1 MTLIHGIPDAGL
13 KVLKFEEGNVELE
26 DKTLFE
32 KMIEDTNNILK
43 KYNEMYDQEILKK
56 VNDDT
61 LAEQEVDI
69 EVKEG
74 NEVNGQENVADEH
87 FSKAEMA
94 ILKRVIQEEVDA
106 DKSYLEKAELVE
118 NEAIADMFRCIAREE
133 VQHQVLLEN
142 LKNGEFYTRE
152 TPIQTRVV
160 SIDSQEIS
168 ENDKM
173 YIEILMQEEQDAMK
187 SYAEAVQLSKSQ
199 ILQENFVEIGDDEK
213 EHFARLGKAL
223 HGEIEVEDVASE
235 IVDLIEDG
243 IKVDVVNKHYNDT
256 NDTTNDV
263 NFNQELEKGE
273 NLKETLDEIIN
284 INKEKGEGE
293 GMAIKKEFDEKV
305 AAEKVKE
312 EVTTNSEAQNNNE
325 CVKEEDVKNEKVVK
339 EEKVE
344 EEEVKE
350 EESVKEE
357 NIDNSCDTKVENC
370 NTKMED
376 DEEDSSEDDKEDED
390 DEEET
395 MSKADKKTYEA
406 RIATLMQNI
415 KILKAELEVAEPYKA
430 LYEAE
435 VEKVKKLEAY
445 KEDVELDKLRVDKTN
460 YAKTCN
466 FDALED
472 EDKDIVQEKIDD
484 YKFSLYDFKAFMA
497 DVLKKYSKKQVYC
510 DMEKVISYFSINDS
524 KPSGEDIAMPS
535 DKNMADRIL
544 EKYSDAIE

>member
-13 KVLKFEEGNVELE
+13 KVLKFEEGQVEIE
-26 DKTLFE
+26 NKTLFE
-32 KMIEDTNNILK
+32 EMVKDTNDILK
-43 KYNEMYDQEILKK
+43 KYNEMYDQEILRK
-56 VNDDT
+56 VSDDT

-74 NEVNGQENVADEH
+74 NEVNGQENIADEH

-94 ILKRVIQEEVDA
+94 ILKRVIQEEIDA

-133 VQHQVLLEN
+133 IQHQVLLEN
-142 LKNGEFYTRE
+142 LRKGEFYTRE

-187 SYAEAVQLSKSQ
+187 SYAEAIQLSKSQ
-199 ILQENFVEIGDDEK
+199 ILQENFVEISNDEK

-243 IKVDVVNKHYNDT
+243 IKVDVVNKHYNDE

-263 NFNQELEKGE
+263 NFNQELEKEE
-273 NLKETLDEIIN
+273 NLKEALDEIIN

-305 AAEKVKE
+305 AAEKEKE

-325 CVKEEDVKNEKVVK
+325 CIKEEEVKNEEVVK

-357 NIDNSCDTKVENC
+357 KVDNSC

-376 DEEDSSEDDKEDED
+376 DNDNNDDDNDDEDDDKEED
-390 DEEET
+390 INEEEV

-445 KEDVELDKLRVDKTN
+445 KEDVELDKLRIDKTN

-472 EDKDIVQEKIDD
+472 EDKDVVQEKIDD

-544 EKYSDAIE
+544 DKYSDVIE

>member
-1 MTLIHGIPDAGL
+1 
-13 KVLKFEEGNVELE
+13 
-26 DKTLFE
+26 
-32 KMIEDTNNILK
+32 MIEDTNDILK
-43 KYNEMYDQEILKK
+43 KYNEMYDQEIIKK

-74 NEVNGQENVADEH
+74 NEVNGQETVADEH
-87 FSKAEMA
+87 FSKEEMA
-94 ILKRVIQEEVDA
+94 ILNRVIKEEIDA
-106 DKSYLEKAELVE
+106 DKSYIEKAELVD

-152 TPIQTRVV
+152 IPIQTRVV
-160 SIDSQEIS
+160 SIDSQKIS

-243 IKVDVVNKHYNDT
+243 IKVDVVNKHYNDA

-263 NFNQELEKGE
+263 NFNQELEKEE

-305 AAEKVKE
+305 AAEKEKE

-325 CVKEEDVKNEKVVK
+325 CIKEEEVKNEEVVK

-357 NIDNSCDTKVENC
+357 CIDNSCDTKMENC

-390 DEEET
+390 IEEEE

-406 RIATLMQNI
+406 RIATLTQNI

-445 KEDVELDKLRVDKTN
+445 KEDVELDRLRVDKTN

-472 EDKDIVQEKIDD
+472 EDKDVVQEKIDD

-544 EKYSDAIE
+544 DKYSDVIE

>member
-1 MTLIHGIPDAGL
+1 
-13 KVLKFEEGNVELE
+13 
-26 DKTLFE
+26 
-32 KMIEDTNNILK
+32 MIKDTNDILK
-43 KYNEMYDQEILKK
+43 KYNEMYDQEIIKK

-74 NEVNGQENVADEH
+74 NEVNGQETVADEH
-87 FSKAEMA
+87 FSKEEMA
-94 ILKRVIQEEVDA
+94 ILNRVIKEEIDA
-106 DKSYLEKAELVE
+106 DKSYIEKAELVD

-199 ILQENFVEIGDDEK
+199 ILQENFVEIGNDEK

-243 IKVDVVNKHYNDT
+243 IKVDVVNKHYNDA

>member
-1 MTLIHGIPDAGL
+1 
-13 KVLKFEEGNVELE
+13 
-26 DKTLFE
+26 
-32 KMIEDTNNILK
+32 MIEDTNDILK
-43 KYNEMYDQEILKK
+43 KYNEMYDQEIIKK

-74 NEVNGQENVADEH
+74 NEVNGQETVADEH
-87 FSKAEMA
+87 FSKEEMA
-94 ILKRVIQEEVDA
+94 ILNRVIKEEIDA
-106 DKSYLEKAELVE
+106 DKSYIEKAELVD

-199 ILQENFVEIGDDEK
+199 ILQENFVEIGNDEK

-243 IKVDVVNKHYNDT
+243 IKVDVVNKHYNDA

-284 INKEKGEGE
+284 INKEKGEGK

>member
-1 MTLIHGIPDAGL
+1 
-13 KVLKFEEGNVELE
+13 
-26 DKTLFE
+26 
-32 KMIEDTNNILK
+32 MIEDTNDILR
-43 KYNEMYDQEILKK
+43 KYNEMYDQEIIKK

-74 NEVNGQENVADEH
+74 NEVNGQETVADEH
-87 FSKAEMA
+87 FSKEEMA
-94 ILKRVIQEEVDA
+94 ILNRVIKEEIDA
-106 DKSYLEKAELVE
+106 DKSYIEKAELVD

-199 ILQENFVEIGDDEK
+199 ILQENFVEIGNDEK

-243 IKVDVVNKHYNDT
+243 IKVDVVNKHYNDAG
-256 NDTTNDV
+256 DTTNDV
-263 NFNQELEKGE
+263 NFNQELEKEE

-305 AAEKVKE
+305 AAEKEKE

-325 CVKEEDVKNEKVVK
+325 CIKEEEVKNEEVVK
-339 EEKVE
+339 EEKV
-344 EEEVKE
+344 
-350 EESVKEE
+350 
-357 NIDNSCDTKVENC
+357 DNSC

-376 DEEDSSEDDKEDED
+376 DNDNNDDDNDDKDDDKEED
-390 DEEET
+390 IDEEEV

-472 EDKDIVQEKIDD
+472 EDKDVVQEKIDD

>member
-1 MTLIHGIPDAGL
+1 
-13 KVLKFEEGNVELE
+13 
-26 DKTLFE
+26 
-32 KMIEDTNNILK
+32 MIEDTNDILK
-43 KYNEMYDQEILKK
+43 KYNEMYDQEIIKK

-74 NEVNGQENVADEH
+74 NEVNGQETVADEH
-87 FSKAEMA
+87 FSKEEMA
-94 ILKRVIQEEVDA
+94 ILNRVIKEEIDA
-106 DKSYLEKAELVE
+106 DKSYIEKAELVD

-152 TPIQTRVV
+152 IPIQTRVV
-160 SIDSQEIS
+160 SIDSQKIS

-243 IKVDVVNKHYNDT
+243 IKVDVVNKHYNDA

-263 NFNQELEKGE
+263 NFNQELEKEE

-305 AAEKVKE
+305 AAEKEKE

-325 CVKEEDVKNEKVVK
+325 CIKEEEVKNEEVVK

-357 NIDNSCDTKVENC
+357 CIDNSCDTKMENC

-390 DEEET
+390 IEEEE

-406 RIATLMQNI
+406 RIATLTQNI

-445 KEDVELDKLRVDKTN
+445 KEDVELDKLRVDKAN

-472 EDKDIVQEKIDD
+472 EDKDVVQEKIDD

>member
-13 KVLKFEEGNVELE
+13 KVLKFEEGQVEIE
-26 DKTLFE
+26 NKTLFE
-32 KMIEDTNNILK
+32 EMVKDTNDILK
-43 KYNEMYDQEILKK
+43 KYNEMYDQEIIKK

-74 NEVNGQENVADEH
+74 NEVNGQETVADEH
-87 FSKAEMA
+87 FSKEEMA
-94 ILKRVIQEEVDA
+94 ILNRVIKEEIDA
-106 DKSYLEKAELVE
+106 DKSYIEKAELVD

-199 ILQENFVEIGDDEK
+199 ILQENFVEIGNDEK

-243 IKVDVVNKHYNDT
+243 IKVDVVNKHYNDAG
-256 NDTTNDV
+256 DTTNDV
-263 NFNQELEKGE
+263 NFNQELEKEE

-305 AAEKVKE
+305 AAEKEKE

-325 CVKEEDVKNEKVVK
+325 CIKEEEVKNEEVVK

-357 NIDNSCDTKVENC
+357 KVDNSC

-376 DEEDSSEDDKEDED
+376 DNDNNDDDNDDKDDDKEED
-390 DEEET
+390 INEEEV

-445 KEDVELDKLRVDKTN
+445 KEDVELDRLRVDKTN

-472 EDKDIVQEKIDD
+472 EDKDVVQEKIDD

-544 EKYSDAIE
+544 DKYSDVIE

>member
-1 MTLIHGIPDAGL
+1 
-13 KVLKFEEGNVELE
+13 
-26 DKTLFE
+26 
-32 KMIEDTNNILK
+32 MIEDTNDILK
-43 KYNEMYDQEILKK
+43 KYNEMYDQEIIKK

-74 NEVNGQENVADEH
+74 NEVNGQETVADEH
-87 FSKAEMA
+87 FSKEEMA
-94 ILKRVIQEEVDA
+94 ILNRVIKEEIDA
-106 DKSYLEKAELVE
+106 DKSYIEKAELVD

-173 YIEILMQEEQDAMK
+173 YIEILMQEEQDAME

-243 IKVDVVNKHYNDT
+243 IKVDVVNKHYNDAG
-256 NDTTNDV
+256 DTTNDV
-263 NFNQELEKGE
+263 NFNQELEKEE

-305 AAEKVKE
+305 AAEKEKE

-325 CVKEEDVKNEKVVK
+325 CIKEEEVKNEEVVK

-357 NIDNSCDTKVENC
+357 CIDNSCDTKMENC

-390 DEEET
+390 IEEEE

-406 RIATLMQNI
+406 RIATLTQNI

-472 EDKDIVQEKIDD
+472 EDKDVVQEKIDD

>member
-1 MTLIHGIPDAGL
+1 M
-13 KVLKFEEGNVELE
+13 
-26 DKTLFE
+26 
-32 KMIEDTNNILK
+32 
-43 KYNEMYDQEILKK
+43 
-56 VNDDT
+56 
-61 LAEQEVDI
+61 
-69 EVKEG
+69 
-74 NEVNGQENVADEH
+74 
-87 FSKAEMA
+87 
-94 ILKRVIQEEVDA
+94 
-106 DKSYLEKAELVE
+106 
-118 NEAIADMFRCIAREE
+118 
-133 VQHQVLLEN
+133 
-142 LKNGEFYTRE
+142 
-152 TPIQTRVV
+152 
-160 SIDSQEIS
+160 
-168 ENDKM
+168 
-173 YIEILMQEEQDAMK
+173 
-187 SYAEAVQLSKSQ
+187 
-199 ILQENFVEIGDDEK
+199 
-213 EHFARLGKAL
+213 
-223 HGEIEVEDVASE
+223 
-235 IVDLIEDG
+235 
-243 IKVDVVNKHYNDT
+243 
-256 NDTTNDV
+256 
-263 NFNQELEKGE
+263 
-273 NLKETLDEIIN
+273 
-284 INKEKGEGE
+284 
-293 GMAIKKEFDEKV
+293 
-305 AAEKVKE
+305 
-312 EVTTNSEAQNNNE
+312 
-325 CVKEEDVKNEKVVK
+325 
-339 EEKVE
+339 E

-357 NIDNSCDTKVENC
+357 KVDNSC

-376 DEEDSSEDDKEDED
+376 DNDNNDDDDDDKDDDKEED
-390 DEEET
+390 INEEEV

-472 EDKDIVQEKIDD
+472 EDKDVVQEKIDD

>member
-13 KVLKFEEGNVELE
+13 KVLKFEEGQVEIE
-26 DKTLFE
+26 NKTLFE
-32 KMIEDTNNILK
+32 EMVKDTNDILK
-43 KYNEMYDQEILKK
+43 KYNEMYDQEILRK
-56 VNDDT
+56 VSDDT

-74 NEVNGQENVADEH
+74 NEVNGQENIADEH
-87 FSKAEMA
+87 FSKAEIA
-94 ILKRVIQEEVDA
+94 ILKRVIQEEIDA

-133 VQHQVLLEN
+133 IQHQVLLEN
-142 LKNGEFYTRE
+142 LRKGEFYTRE

-235 IVDLIEDG
+235 TVDLIEDG
-243 IKVDVVNKHYNDT
+243 IKVDVVNKHYD
-256 NDTTNDV
+256 DIDEMTNDV
-263 NFNQELEKGE
+263 NFNQELGGEE

-284 INKEKGEGE
+284 INKEKGEGK

-305 AAEKVKE
+305 AAECVKE

-325 CVKEEDVKNEKVVK
+325 CIKEEDVKNEEVVK

-357 NIDNSCDTKVENC
+357 KVDNSC

-376 DEEDSSEDDKEDED
+376 DNDNNDDDNDDKDDDKEED
-390 DEEET
+390 IDEEEV

-445 KEDVELDKLRVDKTN
+445 KEDVELDRLRVDKTN

-472 EDKDIVQEKIDD
+472 EDKDVVQEKIDD

-544 EKYSDAIE
+544 DKYSDVIE

>member
-13 KVLKFEEGNVELE
+13 KVLKFEEGQVEIE
-26 DKTLFE
+26 NKTLFE
-32 KMIEDTNNILK
+32 EMIKDTNDILK
-43 KYNEMYDQEILKK
+43 KYNKMYDQEIIKK

-74 NEVNGQENVADEH
+74 NEVNGQETVADEH
-87 FSKAEMA
+87 FSKEEMA
-94 ILKRVIQEEVDA
+94 ILNRVIKEEIDA
-106 DKSYLEKAELVE
+106 DKSYIEKAELVD

-199 ILQENFVEIGDDEK
+199 ILQENFVEIGNDEK

-243 IKVDVVNKHYNDT
+243 IKVDVINKHYNDA

-305 AAEKVKE
+305 AAEKEKE

-325 CVKEEDVKNEKVVK
+325 CIKEEVKNEEVVK

-357 NIDNSCDTKVENC
+357 KVDNSCDTKMENC

-390 DEEET
+390 IEEEE

>member
-1 MTLIHGIPDAGL
+1 
-13 KVLKFEEGNVELE
+13 
-26 DKTLFE
+26 
-32 KMIEDTNNILK
+32 MIKDTNDILK
-43 KYNEMYDQEILKK
+43 KYNEMYDQEIIKK

-74 NEVNGQENVADEH
+74 NEVNGQETVADEH
-87 FSKAEMA
+87 FSKEEMA
-94 ILKRVIQEEVDA
+94 ILNRVIKEEIDA
-106 DKSYLEKAELVE
+106 DKSYIEKAELVD

-199 ILQENFVEIGDDEK
+199 ILQENFVEIGNDEK

-243 IKVDVVNKHYNDT
+243 IKVDVVNKHYNDA
-256 NDTTNDV
+256 NDITNDV

-305 AAEKVKE
+305 AAEKEKE

-325 CVKEEDVKNEKVVK
+325 CIKEEEVKNEKVVK

-357 NIDNSCDTKVENC
+357 KVDNSCDTKVENC

>member
-1 MTLIHGIPDAGL
+1 
-13 KVLKFEEGNVELE
+13 
-26 DKTLFE
+26 
-32 KMIEDTNNILK
+32 MIEDTNDILK
-43 KYNEMYDQEILKK
+43 KYNEMYDQEIIKK

-74 NEVNGQENVADEH
+74 NEVNGQETVADEH
-87 FSKAEMA
+87 FSKEEMA
-94 ILKRVIQEEVDA
+94 ILNRVIKEEIDA
-106 DKSYLEKAELVE
+106 DKSYIEKAELVD

-243 IKVDVVNKHYNDT
+243 IKVDVVNKHYNDAG
-256 NDTTNDV
+256 DTTNDV
-263 NFNQELEKGE
+263 NFNQELEKEE

-305 AAEKVKE
+305 AAEKEKE

-325 CVKEEDVKNEKVVK
+325 CIK
-339 EEKVE
+339 
-344 EEEVKE
+344 EEEVK
-350 EESVKEE
+350 
-357 NIDNSCDTKVENC
+357 
-370 NTKMED
+370 M
-376 DEEDSSEDDKEDED
+376 
-390 DEEET
+390 
-395 MSKADKKTYEA
+395 
-406 RIATLMQNI
+406 
-415 KILKAELEVAEPYKA
+415 
-430 LYEAE
+430 
-435 VEKVKKLEAY
+435 KKL
-445 KEDVELDKLRVDKTN
+445 
-460 YAKTCN
+460 
-466 FDALED
+466 
-472 EDKDIVQEKIDD
+472 
-484 YKFSLYDFKAFMA
+484 
-497 DVLKKYSKKQVYC
+497 LKKKKWR
-510 DMEKVISYFSINDS
+510 K
-524 KPSGEDIAMPS
+524 K
-535 DKNMADRIL
+535 K
-544 EKYSDAIE
+544 

>member
-1 MTLIHGIPDAGL
+1 
-13 KVLKFEEGNVELE
+13 
-26 DKTLFE
+26 
-32 KMIEDTNNILK
+32 MIKDTNDILK
-43 KYNEMYDQEILKK
+43 KYNEMYDQEIIKK

-74 NEVNGQENVADEH
+74 NEVNGQETVADEH
-87 FSKAEMA
+87 FSKEEMA
-94 ILKRVIQEEVDA
+94 ILNRVIKEEIDA
-106 DKSYLEKAELVE
+106 DKSYIEKAELVD

-243 IKVDVVNKHYNDT
+243 IKVDVVNKHYNDA
-256 NDTTNDV
+256 NDITNDV

-305 AAEKVKE
+305 AAEKEKE

-325 CVKEEDVKNEKVVK
+325 CIKEEEVKNEKVVK

-357 NIDNSCDTKVENC
+357 KVDNSCDTKVENC

>member
-13 KVLKFEEGNVELE
+13 KVLKFEEGQVEIE
-26 DKTLFE
+26 NKTLFE
-32 KMIEDTNNILK
+32 EMVKDTNDILK
-43 KYNEMYDQEILKK
+43 KYNEMYDQEILRK
-56 VNDDT
+56 VSDDT
-61 LAEQEVDI
+61 LAKQEVDI

-74 NEVNGQENVADEH
+74 NEVNGQKNIADEH

-94 ILKRVIQEEVDA
+94 ILKRVIQEEIDA

-133 VQHQVLLEN
+133 IQHQVLLEN
-142 LKNGEFYTRE
+142 LRKGEFYTRE

-199 ILQENFVEIGDDEK
+199 ILQENFVEIGNDEK

-223 HGEIEVEDVASE
+223 HGEIEVEDLANEV
-235 IVDLIEDG
+235 VDLIEDG
-243 IKVDVVNKHYNDT
+243 IKVDVVNKHYNDE

-263 NFNQELEKGE
+263 NFNQELEKEE
-273 NLKETLDEIIN
+273 NLKEALDEIIN

-305 AAEKVKE
+305 AAEKEKE

-325 CVKEEDVKNEKVVK
+325 CIKEEEVKNEEVVK

-357 NIDNSCDTKVENC
+357 KVDNSC

-376 DEEDSSEDDKEDED
+376 DNDNNDDDNDDEDDDKEED
-390 DEEET
+390 INEEEV

-445 KEDVELDKLRVDKTN
+445 KEDVELDKLRIDKTN

-472 EDKDIVQEKIDD
+472 EDKDVVQEKIDD

>member
-13 KVLKFEEGNVELE
+13 KVLKFEEGQVEIE
-26 DKTLFE
+26 NKTLFE
-32 KMIEDTNNILK
+32 EMVKDTNDILK
-43 KYNEMYDQEILKK
+43 KYNEMYDQEILRK
-56 VNDDT
+56 VSDDT
-61 LAEQEVDI
+61 LAEQEVDV

-74 NEVNGQENVADEH
+74 NEVNGQENIADEH
-87 FSKAEMA
+87 FSKAEIA
-94 ILKRVIQEEVDA
+94 ILKRVIQEEIDA

-133 VQHQVLLEN
+133 IQHQVLLEN
-142 LKNGEFYTRE
+142 LRKGEFYTRE

-235 IVDLIEDG
+235 TVDLIEDG
-243 IKVDVVNKHYNDT
+243 IKVDVVNKHYD
-256 NDTTNDV
+256 DIDEMTNDV
-263 NFNQELEKGE
+263 NFNQELGGEE

-284 INKEKGEGE
+284 INKEKGEGK

-305 AAEKVKE
+305 AAECVKE

-325 CVKEEDVKNEKVVK
+325 CIKEEDVKNEEVVK

-357 NIDNSCDTKVENC
+357 KVDNSC

-376 DEEDSSEDDKEDED
+376 DNDNNDDDNDDKDDDKEED
-390 DEEET
+390 INEEEV

-445 KEDVELDKLRVDKTN
+445 KEDVELDRLRVDKTN

-472 EDKDIVQEKIDD
+472 EDKDVVQEKIDD

-544 EKYSDAIE
+544 DKYSDVIE

>member
-13 KVLKFEEGNVELE
+13 KVLKFEEGQVEIE
-26 DKTLFE
+26 NKTLFE
-32 KMIEDTNNILK
+32 EMVKDTNDILK
-43 KYNEMYDQEILKK
+43 KYNEMYDQEILRK
-56 VNDDT
+56 VSDDT

-74 NEVNGQENVADEH
+74 NEVNGQENIADEH
-87 FSKAEMA
+87 FSKAEIA
-94 ILKRVIQEEVDA
+94 ILKRVIQEEIDA

-133 VQHQVLLEN
+133 IQHQVLLEN
-142 LKNGEFYTRE
+142 LRKGEFYTRE

-235 IVDLIEDG
+235 TVDLIEDG
-243 IKVDVVNKHYNDT
+243 IKVDVVNKHYD
-256 NDTTNDV
+256 DIDEMTNDV
-263 NFNQELEKGE
+263 NFNQELGGEE

-284 INKEKGEGE
+284 INKEKGEGK

-305 AAEKVKE
+305 AAECVKE

-325 CVKEEDVKNEKVVK
+325 CIKEEDVKNEEVVK

-357 NIDNSCDTKVENC
+357 KVDNSC

-376 DEEDSSEDDKEDED
+376 DNDNNDDDNDDKDDDKEED
-390 DEEET
+390 IDEEEV

-445 KEDVELDKLRVDKTN
+445 KEDVELDKLRVDKAN

-472 EDKDIVQEKIDD
+472 EDKDVVQEKIDD

-544 EKYSDAIE
+544 DKYSDVIE

>member
-1 MTLIHGIPDAGL
+1 
-13 KVLKFEEGNVELE
+13 
-26 DKTLFE
+26 
-32 KMIEDTNNILK
+32 MIKDTNDILK
-43 KYNEMYDQEILKK
+43 KYNEMYDQEIIKK

-74 NEVNGQENVADEH
+74 NEVNGQETVADEH
-87 FSKAEMA
+87 FSKEEMA
-94 ILKRVIQEEVDA
+94 ILNRVIKEEIDA
-106 DKSYLEKAELVE
+106 DKSYIEKAELVD

-199 ILQENFVEIGDDEK
+199 ILQENFVEIGNDEK

-243 IKVDVVNKHYNDT
+243 IKVDVVNKHYNDA
-256 NDTTNDV
+256 NDITNDV

-305 AAEKVKE
+305 AAEKEKE
-312 EVTTNSEAQNNNE
+312 KVTTNSEAQNNNE
-325 CVKEEDVKNEKVVK
+325 CIKEEEVKNEKVVK

-357 NIDNSCDTKVENC
+357 KVDNSCDTKVENC

>member
-1 MTLIHGIPDAGL
+1 
-13 KVLKFEEGNVELE
+13 
-26 DKTLFE
+26 
-32 KMIEDTNNILK
+32 MIEDTNDILK
-43 KYNEMYDQEILKK
+43 KYNEMYDQEIIKK

-74 NEVNGQENVADEH
+74 NEVNGQETVADEH
-87 FSKAEMA
+87 FSKEEMA
-94 ILKRVIQEEVDA
+94 ILNRVIKEEIDA
-106 DKSYLEKAELVE
+106 DKSYIEKAELVD

-243 IKVDVVNKHYNDT
+243 IKVDVVNKHYNDA

-305 AAEKVKE
+305 AAEKEKE

-325 CVKEEDVKNEKVVK
+325 CIKEEEVKNEKVVK

-357 NIDNSCDTKVENC
+357 KVDNSCDTKVENC

>member
-13 KVLKFEEGNVELE
+13 KVLKFEEGQVEIE
-26 DKTLFE
+26 NKTLFE
-32 KMIEDTNNILK
+32 EMVKDTNDILK
-43 KYNEMYDQEILKK
+43 KYNEMYDQEILRK
-56 VNDDT
+56 VSDDT

-74 NEVNGQENVADEH
+74 NEVNGQENIADEH

-94 ILKRVIQEEVDA
+94 ILKRVIQEEIDA

-133 VQHQVLLEN
+133 IQHQVLLEN
-142 LKNGEFYTRE
+142 LRKGEFYTRE

-235 IVDLIEDG
+235 TVDLIEDG
-243 IKVDVVNKHYNDT
+243 IKVDVVNKHYD
-256 NDTTNDV
+256 DIDEMTNDV
-263 NFNQELEKGE
+263 NFNQELGGEE

-284 INKEKGEGE
+284 INKEKGEGK

-305 AAEKVKE
+305 AAEKEKE
-312 EVTTNSEAQNNNE
+312 EVTTNSEAQNSNE
-325 CVKEEDVKNEKVVK
+325 CIKEEEVKNEEVVK

-357 NIDNSCDTKVENC
+357 KVDNSC

-376 DEEDSSEDDKEDED
+376 DNDNSDDDNDDKDDDKEED
-390 DEEET
+390 INEEEV

-472 EDKDIVQEKIDD
+472 EDKDVVQEKIDD

>member
-1 MTLIHGIPDAGL
+1 
-13 KVLKFEEGNVELE
+13 
-26 DKTLFE
+26 
-32 KMIEDTNNILK
+32 MIKDTNDILK
-43 KYNEMYDQEILKK
+43 KYNEMYDQEIIKK

-74 NEVNGQENVADEH
+74 NEVNGQETVADEH
-87 FSKAEMA
+87 FSKEEMA
-94 ILKRVIQEEVDA
+94 ILNRVIKEEIDA
-106 DKSYLEKAELVE
+106 DKSYIEKAELVD

-199 ILQENFVEIGDDEK
+199 ILQENFVEIGNDEK

-235 IVDLIEDG
+235 VVDLIEDG

>member
-13 KVLKFEEGNVELE
+13 KVLKFEEGQVEIE
-26 DKTLFE
+26 NKTLFE
-32 KMIEDTNNILK
+32 EMIKDTNDILK
-43 KYNEMYDQEILKK
+43 KYNEMYDQEIIKK

-74 NEVNGQENVADEH
+74 NEVNGQETVADEH
-87 FSKAEMA
+87 FSKEEMA
-94 ILKRVIQEEVDA
+94 ILNRVIKEEIDA
-106 DKSYLEKAELVE
+106 DKSYIEKAELVD

-199 ILQENFVEIGDDEK
+199 ILQENFVEIGNDEK

-243 IKVDVVNKHYNDT
+243 IKVDVVNKHYNDA

>member
-13 KVLKFEEGNVELE
+13 RVLKFEEGNVELE

-32 KMIEDTNNILK
+32 KMIEDTNDILK
-43 KYNEMYDQEILKK
+43 KYNEMYDQEIIKK

-74 NEVNGQENVADEH
+74 NEVNGQETVADEH
-87 FSKAEMA
+87 FDKHEMA
-94 ILKRVIQEEVDA
+94 ILKRVIQEEIDA
-106 DKSYLEKAELVE
+106 DKSYIEKAELVD

-243 IKVDVVNKHYNDT
+243 IKVDVVNKHYNDAS
-256 NDTTNDV
+256 DITNDV
-263 NFNQELEKGE
+263 NFNQELEKEE

-305 AAEKVKE
+305 AAEKEKE

-325 CVKEEDVKNEKVVK
+325 CIKEEVKNEEVVK

-357 NIDNSCDTKVENC
+357 KVDNSC

-376 DEEDSSEDDKEDED
+376 DNEEDED
-390 DEEET
+390 DDDDKDEDNKDEDVQEEE

>member
-1 MTLIHGIPDAGL
+1 M
-13 KVLKFEEGNVELE
+13 
-26 DKTLFE
+26 
-32 KMIEDTNNILK
+32 
-43 KYNEMYDQEILKK
+43 
-56 VNDDT
+56 
-61 LAEQEVDI
+61 
-69 EVKEG
+69 
-74 NEVNGQENVADEH
+74 
-87 FSKAEMA
+87 
-94 ILKRVIQEEVDA
+94 
-106 DKSYLEKAELVE
+106 
-118 NEAIADMFRCIAREE
+118 
-133 VQHQVLLEN
+133 
-142 LKNGEFYTRE
+142 
-152 TPIQTRVV
+152 
-160 SIDSQEIS
+160 
-168 ENDKM
+168 
-173 YIEILMQEEQDAMK
+173 
-187 SYAEAVQLSKSQ
+187 
-199 ILQENFVEIGDDEK
+199 EIGNDEK

-243 IKVDVVNKHYNDT
+243 IKVDVVNKHYNDAG
-256 NDTTNDV
+256 DTTNDV
-263 NFNQELEKGE
+263 NFNQELEKEE

-284 INKEKGEGE
+284 INKEKGEGD

-305 AAEKVKE
+305 AAEKEKE

-325 CVKEEDVKNEKVVK
+325 CIKEEEVKNEEVVK

-357 NIDNSCDTKVENC
+357 KVDNSC

-376 DEEDSSEDDKEDED
+376 DNDNSDDDNDDKDDDKEED
-390 DEEET
+390 INEEEV

-472 EDKDIVQEKIDD
+472 EDKDVVQEKIDD

>member
-1 MTLIHGIPDAGL
+1 
-13 KVLKFEEGNVELE
+13 
-26 DKTLFE
+26 
-32 KMIEDTNNILK
+32 MIEDTNDILK
-43 KYNEMYDQEILKK
+43 KYNEMYDQEIIKK

-74 NEVNGQENVADEH
+74 NEVNGQETVADEH
-87 FSKAEMA
+87 FSKEEMA
-94 ILKRVIQEEVDA
+94 ILNRVIKEEIDA
-106 DKSYLEKAELVE
+106 DKSYIEKAELVD

-199 ILQENFVEIGDDEK
+199 ILQENFVEIGNDEK

-243 IKVDVVNKHYNDT
+243 IKVDVVNKHYNDAG
-256 NDTTNDV
+256 DTTNDV
-263 NFNQELEKGE
+263 NFNQELEKE
-273 NLKETLDEIIN
+273 ESLKETLDEIIN

-305 AAEKVKE
+305 AAEKEKE

-325 CVKEEDVKNEKVVK
+325 CIKEEEVKNEEVVK

-357 NIDNSCDTKVENC
+357 CIDNSCDTKMENC

-390 DEEET
+390 IEEEE

-406 RIATLMQNI
+406 RIATLTQNI

-472 EDKDIVQEKIDD
+472 EDKDVVQEKIDD

-544 EKYSDAIE
+544 DKYSDVIE

>member
-1 MTLIHGIPDAGL
+1 
-13 KVLKFEEGNVELE
+13 
-26 DKTLFE
+26 
-32 KMIEDTNNILK
+32 MIEDTNDILK
-43 KYNEMYDQEILKK
+43 KYNEMYDQEIIKK

-74 NEVNGQENVADEH
+74 NEVNGQETVADEH
-87 FSKAEMA
+87 FSKEEMA
-94 ILKRVIQEEVDA
+94 ILNRVIKEEIDA
-106 DKSYLEKAELVE
+106 DKSYIEKAELVD

-199 ILQENFVEIGDDEK
+199 ILQENFVEIGNDEK

-243 IKVDVVNKHYNDT
+243 IKVDVVNKHYNDAG
-256 NDTTNDV
+256 DTTNDV
-263 NFNQELEKGE
+263 NFNQELEKEE

-305 AAEKVKE
+305 AAEKEKE

-325 CVKEEDVKNEKVVK
+325 CIKEEEEVKNEEVVK

-357 NIDNSCDTKVENC
+357 KVDNSC

-376 DEEDSSEDDKEDED
+376 DNDNSDDDNDDKDDDKEED
-390 DEEET
+390 INEEEV

-472 EDKDIVQEKIDD
+472 EDKDVVQEKIDD